1 VQIKISIILK
11 IGCKVGRFYRSLSPL
26 IQNLAVNGKMSL
38 KNLAVNGKIGL
49 KNLAVNGNV
58 PIFATKT
65 NHYGK

>member
-1 VQIKISIILK
+1 
-11 IGCKVGRFYRSLSPL
+11 
-26 IQNLAVNGKMSL
+26 MSL

>member
-1 VQIKISIILK
+1 
-11 IGCKVGRFYRSLSPL
+11 
-26 IQNLAVNGKMSL
+26 LAVNGRISL